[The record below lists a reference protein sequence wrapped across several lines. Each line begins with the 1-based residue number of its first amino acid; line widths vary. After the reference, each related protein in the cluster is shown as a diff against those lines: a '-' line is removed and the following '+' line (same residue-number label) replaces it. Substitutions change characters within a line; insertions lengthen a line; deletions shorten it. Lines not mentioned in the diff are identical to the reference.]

1 MPIRTAVIEDTEEIV
16 DLKIKAWK
24 KAYQGMIE
32 EEYLENMDPERF
44 EEKLR
49 LYFYDCNRIV
59 YEDRKTKKIMGFCM
73 YGERQNKAE
82 GYQEY
87 DSEICALYVDPD
99 HKREGIGS
107 KLILSAFKHLKQE
120 KKQNTLLWCLKK
132 NHSARHFYEAMG
144 GILLGE
150 KELYLNQTPYSEVG
164 YGFSLNKILL

>member
-1 MPIRTAVIEDTEEIV
+1 MDTEF
-16 DLKIKAWK
+16 
-24 KAYQGMIE
+24 
-32 EEYLENMDPERF
+32 F
-44 EEKLR
+44 EKNSP
-49 LYFYDCNRIV
+49 LYFYV
-59 YEDRKTKKIMGFCM
+59 YNKIIYGDKNKKRLGDFLFMGKAKK
-73 YGERQNKAE
+73 RQKGPRNIIWGKLFFFFPTIK
-82 GYQEY
+82 G
-87 DSEICALYVDPD
+87 
-99 HKREGIGS
+99 EGIGS